1 MNEIRHNWTAQEIID
16 IYNRPL
22 MDLLYEA
29 ATVHRQYHDP
39 NTVQVSTLLSVKTG
53 GCSEDCC
60 YCSQSARYH
69 TEVEIEPM
77 MSTSLASQSLW
88 ELPCMYGSC
97 LAQCEGWS

>member
-39 NTVQVSTLLSVKTG
+39 NTVQVST
-53 GCSEDCC
+53 
-60 YCSQSARYH
+60 
-69 TEVEIEPM
+69 
-77 MSTSLASQSLW
+77 
-88 ELPCMYGSC
+88 
-97 LAQCEGWS
+97 